1 MAADSGFAGA
11 PAAGPGLIVAAT
23 VLPGPCPVAAA
34 ARCRDNAWMA
44 LTPAERKQLQ
54 RARQKA
60 GETLPCC
67 SSCGA
72 RLQPDLRQRLDRQ
85 GVGLCWRCWAK
96 SPAGLEDERLRNK
109 RRRQADPERA
119 RELRRGSAR
128 RFRAKAQEGP
138 GAESAGATDGAAGA
152 SQGGEAQG

>member
-1 MAADSGFAGA
+1 VATDPGFAGA
-11 PAAGPGLIVAAT
+11 PAAGPGLTMTTTEQQGPGLMAAVT
-23 VLPGPCPVAAA
+23 EPG
-34 ARCRDNAWMA
+34 DNGPMP